1 MGHAGRLSLG
11 RNDFTIL
18 LIQKQPFGAGTV
30 LTWRTCRNPIASIEA
45 MNDDDIDADATDR
58 MLLQRMATGDRAAL
72 SVLYRSYHGRLC
84 RFLSRLTR
92 RPDVIEEVVNDCFWI
107 AWQKAGN
114 FHGDS
119 RVSTWLMGI
128 AYRCGL
134 KALRQHGDEPVED
147 DTSQEQRTP
156 AHDLDEDRELR
167 DWLSKGLDHLSVDQ
181 RVVIE
186 LVYGVGHTLDDVA
199 VIMQCPVGTVKARLF
214 HARVKLRNVL
224 PALAGDSPK
233 HKENAP

>member
-1 MGHAGRLSLG
+1 
-11 RNDFTIL
+11 
-18 LIQKQPFGAGTV
+18 
-30 LTWRTCRNPIASIEA
+30 
-45 MNDDDIDADATDR
+45 MNDDEIDADVTDR
-58 MLLQRMATGDRAAL
+58 MLLQRMSTGDRVAL
-72 SVLYRSYHGRLC
+72 GVLYRNYHGRLC

-92 RPDVIEEVVNDCFWI
+92 RTDVIEEVINDCFWI

-134 KALRQHGDEPVED
+134 KALRQHGDEPVEED
-147 DTSQEQRTP
+147 PLREQRTTTQ
-156 AHDLDEDRELR
+156 DLDEDRELR

-181 RVVIE
+181 RIVIE

-224 PALAGDSPK
+224 PALAGDSPM
-233 HKENAP
+233 HKENVP

>member
-1 MGHAGRLSLG
+1 MAC
-11 RNDFTIL
+11 
-18 LIQKQPFGAGTV
+18 A
-30 LTWRTCRNPIASIEA
+30 EA
-45 MNDDDIDADATDR
+45 MNDDDIDADVTDR
-58 MLLQRMATGDRAAL
+58 MLLQRMSTGDRAAL
-72 SVLYRSYHGRLC
+72 AVLYRSYHGRLC

-92 RPDVIEEVVNDCFWI
+92 RPDVIEEVINDCFWI

-134 KALRQHGDEPVED
+134 KALRQHGDEPVES
-147 DTSQEQRTP
+147 DTLPEQRTP

-181 RVVIE
+181 RAVIE

-224 PALAGDSPK
+224 PALAGESPK
-233 HKENAP
+233 HKENVP

>member
-1 MGHAGRLSLG
+1 
-11 RNDFTIL
+11 
-18 LIQKQPFGAGTV
+18 
-30 LTWRTCRNPIASIEA
+30 
-45 MNDDDIDADATDR
+45 MNDDNIDADVTDR
-58 MLLQRMATGDRAAL
+58 MLLQRMSTGDRAAL
-72 SVLYRSYHGRLC
+72 AVLYRSYHGRLC

-92 RPDVIEEVVNDCFWI
+92 RADVIEEVVNDCFWI

-147 DTSQEQRTP
+147 GTLPEQRSP
-156 AHDLDEDRELR
+156 AQDLDEDRELR

-186 LVYGVGHTLDDVA
+186 LVYGVGHTLDEVA
-199 VIMQCPVGTVKARLF
+199 TIMQCPVGTVKARLF

-224 PALAGDSPK
+224 PVLAGDSPK
-233 HKENAP
+233 HQENVP

>member
-1 MGHAGRLSLG
+1 M
-11 RNDFTIL
+11 N
-18 LIQKQPFGAGTV
+18 
-30 LTWRTCRNPIASIEA
+30 EA
-45 MNDDDIDADATDR
+45 EIDADATDR
-58 MLLQRMATGDRAAL
+58 MLLQRMSAGDRTAL

-92 RPDVIEEVVNDCFWI
+92 RPDVIEEVINDCFWI

-119 RVSTWLMGI
+119 RVSTWIMGI

-134 KALRQHGDEPVED
+134 KALRQHGDEPVDDDAIPED
-147 DTSQEQRTP
+147 RTP
-156 AHDLDEDRELR
+156 AHDPGEDRELR
-167 DWLSKGLDHLSVDQ
+167 DWLGKGLDRLSADQ

-186 LVYGVGHTLDDVA
+186 LVYGVGHSLDDVA

-224 PALAGDSPK
+224 PALAGDSRIT
-233 HKENAP
+233 KESVS

>member
-1 MGHAGRLSLG
+1 MAC
-11 RNDFTIL
+11 
-18 LIQKQPFGAGTV
+18 A
-30 LTWRTCRNPIASIEA
+30 EA
-45 MNDDDIDADATDR
+45 MNQDNIDADVTDR
-58 MLLQRMATGDRAAL
+58 MLLQRMSTGDRAAL
-72 SVLYRSYHGRLC
+72 NVLYRGYHGRLA

-92 RPDVIEEVVNDCFWI
+92 RPDIIDEVINDCFWI
-107 AWQKAGN
+107 AWQKAGS

-134 KALRQHGDEPVED
+134 KALRQHGDEPVENNDLLEQLTPD
-147 DTSQEQRTP
+147 D
-156 AHDLDEDRELR
+156 DMDEDRELR
-167 DWLSKGLDHLSVDQ
+167 DWLSKGLDHLSADQ

-233 HKENAP
+233 QKENAP

>member
-1 MGHAGRLSLG
+1 M
-11 RNDFTIL
+11 N
-18 LIQKQPFGAGTV
+18 
-30 LTWRTCRNPIASIEA
+30 EA
-45 MNDDDIDADATDR
+45 DIDADATDR
-58 MLLQRMATGDRAAL
+58 MLLQRMSAGDRTAL

-92 RPDVIEEVVNDCFWI
+92 RPDVIEEVINDCFWI

-119 RVSTWLMGI
+119 RVSTWIMGI

-134 KALRQHGDEPVED
+134 KALRQHGDEPVDDDAIPED
-147 DTSQEQRTP
+147 RTP
-156 AHDLDEDRELR
+156 AHDPGEDRELR
-167 DWLSKGLDHLSVDQ
+167 DWLGKGLDRLSRDQ

-186 LVYGVGHTLDDVA
+186 LVYGVGHSLDDVA

-224 PALAGDSPK
+224 PALAGDSRAT
-233 HKENAP
+233 KESVS

>member
-1 MGHAGRLSLG
+1 
-11 RNDFTIL
+11 
-18 LIQKQPFGAGTV
+18 
-30 LTWRTCRNPIASIEA
+30 
-45 MNDDDIDADATDR
+45 MNNDDIDADGIDR
-58 MLLQRMATGDRAAL
+58 MLLQRMATGDRTAMA
-72 SVLYRSYHGRLC
+72 VLYRSYHGRLG

-92 RPDVIEEVVNDCFWI
+92 RADVIDEVINDCFWI

-134 KALRQHGDEPVED
+134 KALRQHGDEPVKD
-147 DTSQEQRTP
+147 DVVLESCTP
-156 AHDLDEDRELR
+156 ADDADEDRELR
-167 DWLSKGLDHLSVDQ
+167 DWLSKGLEHLSADQ

-199 VIMQCPVGTVKARLF
+199 AIMQCPVGTVKARLF

-224 PALAGDSPK
+224 PMLSGD
-233 HKENAP
+233 APRQQEHTP

>member
-1 MGHAGRLSLG
+1 M
-11 RNDFTIL
+11 
-18 LIQKQPFGAGTV
+18 K
-30 LTWRTCRNPIASIEA
+30 
-45 MNDDDIDADATDR
+45 DDNIDADITDR
-58 MLLQRMATGDRAAL
+58 MLLQRMSTGDRAAL
-72 SVLYRSYHGRLC
+72 SVLYRSYHGRLS

-92 RPDVIEEVVNDCFWI
+92 RPDVIDEVINDCFWI
-107 AWQKAGN
+107 AWQKAGS

-134 KALRQHGDEPVED
+134 KALRQHGDELSD
-147 DTSQEQRTP
+147 DAPLLEQRAT
-156 AHDLDEDRELR
+156 DDDMDEDRELR
-167 DWLSKGLDHLSVDQ
+167 DWLSKGLDHLSADQ

-186 LVYGVGHTLDDVA
+186 LVYGVGHSLDDVA

-224 PALAGDSPK
+224 PALAGESPK

>member
-1 MGHAGRLSLG
+1 MTS
-11 RNDFTIL
+11 FT
-18 LIQKQPFGAGTV
+18 P
-30 LTWRTCRNPIASIEA
+30 
-45 MNDDDIDADATDR
+45 MNDDIEADVTDR
-58 MLLQRMATGDRAAL
+58 MLLQRMSTGDRVAL
-72 SVLYRSYHGRLC
+72 GVLYRSYHGRLC

-92 RPDVIEEVVNDCFWI
+92 RADVIDEVINDCFWI
-107 AWQKAGN
+107 AWQKAGS

-134 KALRQHGDEPVED
+134 KALRQHGDEPVEN
-147 DTSQEQRTP
+147 DTLSEQRSS
-156 AHDLDEDRELR
+156 ANDQDEDRELR

-186 LVYGVGHTLDDVA
+186 LVYGVGHSLDDVA
-199 VIMQCPVGTVKARLF
+199 IIMQCPVGTVKARLF

-233 HKENAP
+233 HKEREP

>member
-1 MGHAGRLSLG
+1 
-11 RNDFTIL
+11 
-18 LIQKQPFGAGTV
+18 
-30 LTWRTCRNPIASIEA
+30 
-45 MNDDDIDADATDR
+45 MNDDDIDPDITDR
-58 MLLQRMATGDRAAL
+58 MLLQRMSTGDRTAL
-72 SVLYRSYHGRLC
+72 AVLYRSYHGRLC

-92 RPDVIEEVVNDCFWI
+92 RPDVIEEVINDCFWI

-128 AYRCGL
+128 AWRCGL
-134 KALRQHGDEPVED
+134 KALRQHGDEPVEE
-147 DTSQEQRTP
+147 DTRPEQRTA

-167 DWLSKGLDHLSVDQ
+167 DWLSKGLDYLSVDQ
-181 RVVIE
+181 RAVIE

-233 HKENAP
+233 HKETLP